1 MELCISS
8 VIELTQAQGIK
19 DKLSLVCQTLWKDMA
34 LSDLALLRSS
44 GTENVPSSS
53 VPEMVH
59 MLRKHLGMD
68 IAFLTEFFNGNQ
80 EVKLVDTDE
89 EDSPVKPGVCAS
101 IEETYCKFIIEGK
114 LPPIMHDAVNY
125 PLAAALPITTALGVR
140 AYVSVPVYLKDGT
153 VYGALC
159 CYSRIPN
166 TSLNERDLSIM
177 KACAEM
183 TGKQI
188 DQQRLL
194 TEKQRQAQDRI
205 HSALSPGVLWMMYQP
220 ICNLRNVQIV
230 GFEALSRFRLVPETR
245 PDLLFNQAHEAGM
258 GSMLEVRAIEL
269 GLEGLQHFR
278 PDIYVA
284 VNISADTILDPMFAS
299 TFDHLPLERVT
310 LEITEHAAVERY
322 QQVQTALEPL
332 RKRGMQL
339 AVDDAGAGFSSFRHI
354 LELAPDRIKLD
365 CSLTRNVCGDPA
377 RRALVAAFV
386 RFAQDT
392 GTRLIAEGVET
403 ETELHALQ
411 ELGVEKAQGYY
422 LGRPMPLQ
430 QAINAVRP
438 M

>member
-1 MELCISS
+1 LF
-8 VIELTQAQGIK
+8 AQ
-19 DKLSLVCQTLWKDMA
+19 SAREDMA
-34 LSDLALLRSS
+34 SSNLALLRPSA
-44 GTENVPSSS
+44 TENVFSSS

-68 IAFLTEFFNGNQ
+68 IAFLTEFFNGNR
-80 EVKLVDTDE
+80 EVKLVDTEE
-89 EDSPVKPGVCAS
+89 EDSPVKPGICTP
-101 IEETYCKFIIEGK
+101 IEETYCRLIIEGK
-114 LPPIMHDAVNY
+114 LPPIMHDVLNY
-125 PLAAALPITTALGVR
+125 PLAAVMPITTELGIR
-140 AYVSVPVYLKDGT
+140 AYVSVPICLKDGT
-153 VYGALC
+153 VYGTLC
-159 CYSRIPN
+159 CYSRVPN
-166 TSLNERDLSIM
+166 ASLNERDLGMM

-183 TGKQI
+183 TGRQI
-188 DQQRLL
+188 DQQRLN

-205 HSALSPGVLWMMYQP
+205 HSALLPGMLWMMYQP
-220 ICNLRNVQIV
+220 ICDLRNRQIV

-245 PDLLFNQAHEAGM
+245 PDLLFNEAHEAGM
-258 GSMLEVRAIEL
+258 GAMLEAKAIEL

-278 PDIYVA
+278 PDIYVS
-284 VNISADTILDPMFAS
+284 VNISADTILDSQFAS
-299 TFDHLPLERVT
+299 IFDGIPVERVT
-310 LEITEHAAVERY
+310 LEITEHAAVEHY
-322 QQVQTALEPL
+322 QQVKTALAPL
-332 RKRGMQL
+332 RERGMQL

-365 CSLTRNVCGDPA
+365 CSLTKNVSGDPV

-411 ELGVEKAQGYY
+411 ELGVEKAQGYC

-430 QAINAVRP
+430 QAINAVQL